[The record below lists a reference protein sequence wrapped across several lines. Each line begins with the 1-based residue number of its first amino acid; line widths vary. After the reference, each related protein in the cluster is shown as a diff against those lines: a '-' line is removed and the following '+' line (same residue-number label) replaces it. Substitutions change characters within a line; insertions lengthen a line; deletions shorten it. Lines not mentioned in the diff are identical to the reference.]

1 MESSADEQLAAAD
14 PARTIARQ
22 LVLLS
27 AAVALQ
33 VVAVSILVRLL
44 LQRRGVE
51 RQRGYR
57 VAEETEG
64 LTAGAGGSDGD
75 AGEAGS
81 QRGAEGAK
89 DLDPASGGDIVGGA
103 IDSEAGPSSWL
114 APRHRVVCCCC
125 FGGFICCT
133 SDGSASRPAAEL
145 QTAAPQTDRVR
156 CLACCRCRSNQHE
169 RRDRVDAR
177 RVRLDCNN

>member
-64 LTAGAGGSDGD
+64 LTAGAGGGDRD

-89 DLDPASGGDIVGGA
+89 DVDPASDGA
-103 IDSEAGPSSWL
+103 IDSEAGPSRWL

-133 SDGSASRPAAEL
+133 SDGSATRPAAEL
-145 QTAAPQTDRVR
+145 
-156 CLACCRCRSNQHE
+156 
-169 RRDRVDAR
+169 
-177 RVRLDCNN
+177 